1 MSADSTAG
9 STGSSPSEMTV
20 VASNQTY
27 LVQQQGSELRVG
39 RQTEGTV
46 LWQDETVPVDDLPAA
61 ARSALSE
68 GRLDSQ
74 ELNIALES
82 IVQAFVQRGG

>member
-1 MSADSTAG
+1 MTQDSSADAG
-9 STGSSPSEMTV
+9 TPEVTV

-27 LVQQQGSELRVG
+27 LVQQRGNDLHIG
-39 RQTEGTV
+39 RKAGETV
-46 LWQDETVPVDDLPAA
+46 LWQDETVPVADLPDA
-61 ARSALSE
+61 ARSALAS
-68 GRLDSQ
+68 GQQDSQ

>member
-1 MSADSTAG
+1 VSTDSSAG
-9 STGSSPSEMTV
+9 SAPSEMTV

-27 LVQQQGSELRVG
+27 LVQRQGSELRVG
-39 RQTEGTV
+39 RQTEGAV
-46 LWQDETVPVDDLPAA
+46 LWQDETVPVADLPDA
-61 ARSALSE
+61 ARTALSE
-68 GRLDSQ
+68 GRVDSQ

>member
-1 MSADSTAG
+1 MSTEGSADKETTELS
-9 STGSSPSEMTV
+9 V

-27 LVQQQGSELRVG
+27 LVQHRGTDLVIG
-39 RQTEGTV
+39 RKAGETV
-46 LWQDETVPVDDLPAA
+46 LWQDETVPVADLPEA
-61 ARSALSE
+61 ARSALEE
-68 GRLDSQ
+68 GRQDSQ